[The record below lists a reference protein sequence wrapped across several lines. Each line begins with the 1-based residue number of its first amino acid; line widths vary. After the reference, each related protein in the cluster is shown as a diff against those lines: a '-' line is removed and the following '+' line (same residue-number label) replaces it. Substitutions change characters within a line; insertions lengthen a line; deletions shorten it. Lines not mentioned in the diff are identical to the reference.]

1 VSVEGGL
8 QLPPDSTPDPLAQE
22 IIMKFKSE
30 LERIEQELRISS
42 RHEVEGDGNAAVFEL
57 SFDDLSYVAGGGGS
71 DCFLKI
77 DG

>member
-1 VSVEGGL
+1 
-8 QLPPDSTPDPLAQE
+8 
-22 IIMKFKSE
+22 MKFKSE